1 MINCKGH
8 ALRGG
13 LLFSAYA
20 KQGFKMRGQGYI
32 CWLWSCFSG
41 GVFAGRAYLLAC
53 RFTQPRPCCGKIQFH
68 RG

>member
-41 GVFAGRAYLLAC
+41 VVICRAGVFAGLPFYSATTVLW
-53 RFTQPRPCCGKIQFH
+53 
-68 RG
+68 